1 MKQDYSTSMKL
12 EVLPQKL
19 HGGEALTIDV
29 NSSNELIATGGKD
42 NSIAIW
48 KLQSVINADVAKHG
62 HSLHLL
68 PEKTIDVHKAAVTAA
83 RWSPKDEDCLMS
95 GDQAGFVYLTNT
107 TDGTSELV
115 YPSPLIEDDAKPM
128 IDGAWSSD
136 GRLFSW
142 STSDC
147 KVHLFDAVR
156 KTYQP
161 LMNEAKEEEMS
172 IQRSIAFDPS
182 NNYLVTIGDDTLVH
196 IYQYLYKDDEYQ
208 FKVLLKLSK
217 LMNNNSTV
225 IQGLNHRRISWSCDG
240 EFFAVPNA
248 SKQQTALISLLSKS
262 QGWEN
267 KTSLVGHDME
277 CDVVQFAPHIFQS
290 EPGEV
295 DFDASKHSIYHMVAS
310 AGFDRTLVLWN
321 TSKETPVFV
330 LRDITEKPISDLSWD
345 LTGERLLFVTM
356 DGNLGVVSFE
366 TGELGSKISPTLL
379 SKLRESQEK
388 FTKPFSVRSES
399 EAGNAK
405 KAKLLLDLISQSDAI
420 KLKEALQEKKIATET
435 NSLIKNEKDESE
447 PVQKD
452 TKPSGEVL
460 PTVLLPTR
468 NEEADSVDMLRSA
481 MKVRETPNETTRK
494 AKIITASAKN
504 SSPPVQKVTTKNGK
518 KRVQPVLISN
528 GQSSASMPQQKESTL
543 ASRIESDIGSKRSKT
558 LMEFDK
564 PSYSVTEEIQKEN
577 KKNKQQDEGG
587 TTKKFK
593 RDLVPIKFVGSV
605 VLNPSTTFAKVR
617 LSAPKVRMSFGLNAR
632 GSSDTYLDIKNGQG
646 NETAPSRITC
656 FKKEQQFWTDFI
668 PKYIQLATEG
678 KNFWA
683 ACTADGQILTYSHA
697 SGKRILPPMVMGS
710 PLSFLESHKN
720 FLMAVTVT
728 AEVFVWDMELKKLH
742 MNSPL
747 SLAHLLDLNNKFEE
761 DTLSKTDNITMC
773 SITSQGIPL
782 VTLSN
787 GTGYLYNIDMGV
799 WNTVS
804 EAWWAFGSHY
814 WDSIADD
821 KTSSEPRSAELLG
834 REAESSIVGLL
845 EHKTNEE
852 ILRKSRVGRGKYLNK
867 ISKNMI
873 MKEGFENLENTVSLS
888 HLENRILCCE
898 ILGEES
904 DFHDFLIIYA
914 KRICELG
921 LKAKLFELCEQLF
934 SADKDTKICGYDK
947 RGLLKEIIVSCAEN
961 RDAQRILVHF
971 SKKLGLIE
979 SDY

>member
-1 MKQDYSTSMKL
+1 MKF

-19 HGGEALTIDV
+19 HDGEVFTIDI
-29 NSSNELIATGGKD
+29 NSSNKLIATGGKD
-42 NSIAIW
+42 NVIAIW
-48 KLQSVINADVAKHG
+48 NLQTVLNADVAKHG
-62 HSLHLL
+62 HSLHIT
-68 PEKTIDVHKAAVTAA
+68 PEKTINVHKAAVTSA
-83 RWSPKDEDCLMS
+83 RWSPKEDDYLVS
-95 GDQAGFVYLTNT
+95 GDQAGCVYLTNT
-107 TDGTSELV
+107 TDDTSELV
-115 YPSPLIEDDAKPM
+115 YPWPLIEDDAKPM

-136 GRLFSW
+136 GRLFAW

-147 KVHLFDAVR
+147 KVHLFDIVR

-196 IYQYLYKDDEYQ
+196 IYQYHYRDDEYQ
-208 FKVLLKLSK
+208 FKALLKISK
-217 LMNNNSTV
+217 LMNNNATV
-225 IQGLNHRRISWSCDG
+225 IHGLNHRRISWSCDG

-290 EPGEV
+290 EPGEI
-295 DFDASKHSIYHMVAS
+295 DFDANKHSVYHMVAS

-321 TSKETPVFV
+321 TSKESPVFV
-330 LRDITEKPISDLSWD
+330 LRDITDKPIADLSWD

-356 DGNLGVVSFE
+356 DGSLGVVSFE
-366 TGELGSKISPTLL
+366 AGELGSTISPNLL
-379 SKLRESQEK
+379 AKLKESQEK
-388 FTKPFSVRSES
+388 FAKPCSFKSEP
-399 EAGNAK
+399 ETGNTR
-405 KAKLLLDLISQSDAI
+405 KAKLLSDIISQADATNI
-420 KLKEALQEKKIATET
+420 KEAFQQKKATNE
-435 NSLIKNEKDESE
+435 SSPKAEREKNETE

-452 TKPSGEVL
+452 KKANGEIL
-460 PTVLLPTR
+460 PTVLPPTR
-468 NEEADSVDMLRSA
+468 NEEVDSVDMLHSA
-481 MKVRETPNETTRK
+481 MKVREVPTEVTTTKTKITPT
-494 AKIITASAKN
+494 KINTL
-504 SSPPVQKVTTKNGK
+504 PVQKVTTKNGK
-518 KRVQPVLISN
+518 KRIQPVLISN
-528 GQSSASMPQQKESTL
+528 GQSSASTDQLKESSL
-543 ASRIESDIGSKRSKT
+543 ASRIETSIGSKRSKT

-564 PSYSVTEEIQKEN
+564 PSYSVTEEVQKEN
-577 KKNKQQDEGG
+577 KRNKQQDEGG
-587 TTKKFK
+587 ATKKFK
-593 RDLVPIKFVGSV
+593 RDLIPIKFVGSV

-617 LSAPKVRMSFGLNAR
+617 LSAPKVRMSFGLNSR
-632 GSSDTYLDIKNGQG
+632 VSSDTYLDIKNGQG
-646 NETAPSRITC
+646 DETTPSRITC
-656 FKKEQQFWTDFI
+656 FKKELQIWTDFI
-668 PKYIQLATEG
+668 PKYIQLAAEG
-678 KNFWA
+678 KSFWA
-683 ACTADGQILTYSHA
+683 VCTADGQILTYSHT
-697 SGKRILPPMVMGS
+697 SGKRIFPPMVMGA
-710 PLSFLESHKN
+710 PLSFLESHEKY
-720 FLMAVTVT
+720 LMAVTVT
-728 AEVFVWDMELKKLH
+728 AEIFVWDMELKKLH

-747 SLAHLLDLNNKFEE
+747 SLANLLDLNNKFEE

-773 SITSQGIPL
+773 SITTHGIPL

-787 GTGYLYNIDMGV
+787 GAGYLYNIDMGV

-834 REAESSIVGLL
+834 KEAESSIVGLL

-852 ILRKSRVGRGKYLNK
+852 ILRKSRLGRGKYFNK

-904 DFHDFLIIYA
+904 DFHDFLIIYV

-921 LKAKLFELCEQLF
+921 LKAKLFEICEQLI
-934 SADKDTKICGYDK
+934 STDAEKKICGYDK
-947 RGLLKEIIVSCAEN
+947 RELLKEIILSCAEN

-971 SKKLGLIE
+971 SKKLGMIE